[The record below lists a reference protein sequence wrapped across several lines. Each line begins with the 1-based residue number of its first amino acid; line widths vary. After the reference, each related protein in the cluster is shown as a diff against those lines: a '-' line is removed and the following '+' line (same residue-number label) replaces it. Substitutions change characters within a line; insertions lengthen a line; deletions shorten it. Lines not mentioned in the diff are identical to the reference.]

1 MSLQKERTGLNDN
14 YPFIFDSI
22 ADATWIVRI
31 DAGMKIIAGLIT
43 VVLIAV
49 LLDPVAYLLLTL
61 TIAVGCVVLRL
72 SRVDFK
78 RILAIFVA
86 MAAVTLT
93 LHLLF
98 NRTGQIVIV
107 RVLGLPITQEALI
120 AGLLFSWRL
129 ALFLFTAICATKM
142 LSPDDFA
149 AGVWRL
155 FTPLKKLGCAI
166 DGIGMSFWVAIR
178 FVPAI
183 FAQYHQIVFAQRSR
197 GATFDGGL
205 IARAKKIAPLLI
217 PVTVAAIR
225 RSDILADALTVR
237 GWGVGAERTFY
248 SYRPL
253 ATADYAFLLTTV
265 IWGGVILWIG
275 R

>member
-1 MSLQKERTGLNDN
+1 MGLNDY
-14 YPFIFDSI
+14 YPFIL
-22 ADATWIVRI
+22 ANTANATWVAGI
-31 DAGMKIIAGLIT
+31 DARMKIIAGLIA

-49 LLDPVAYLLLTL
+49 LLDPVAYLFLTL

-72 SRVDFK
+72 SWVDLK
-78 RILAIFVA
+78 RFLAMFLV

-98 NRTGQIVIV
+98 NRTGQIVIA
-107 RVLGLPITQEALI
+107 RMLGLPITQEALI

-129 ALFLFTAICATKM
+129 ALFLMAAICLTKM
-142 LSPDDFA
+142 ISPDDFA
-149 AGVWRL
+149 LGFWRL
-155 FTPLKKLGCAI
+155 LAPLKRLGCAM

-183 FAQYHQIVFAQRSR
+183 FAQYHQIVFAQKAR

-205 IARAKKIAPLLI
+205 MTRAKKIAPLLV

-225 RSDILADALTVR
+225 KSDILADALTAR

-248 SYRPL
+248 GYHPL
-253 ATADYAFLLTTV
+253 AGADHVFLMTTLV
-265 IWGGVILWIG
+265 WGGIILWIG
-275 R
+275 L